1 MASLVLNFDRAISY
15 GLFLWI
21 YQTQISQLIY
31 MTRQMSKDCNYG
43 TIHHVCTHY
52 VFCQMTVLLN
62 LKRRVY

>member
-15 GLFLWI
+15 GLSLWI

-31 MTRQMSKDCNYG
+31 MTRQMSKDCNLEQSIMYAL
-43 TIHHVCTHY
+43 IMY
-52 VFCQMTVLLN
+52 YCQMTVLLN